1 MKPGSVVRCAS
12 CFARNRIPSVQRS
25 FVCGN
30 CGAPLHPAS
39 LWQRVKHMLGFEAAV
54 HVAAPPSA
62 PPRSVAPPSFA
73 PPVSRTAPQRPSFTP
88 APPAPVFSPRVREEP
103 DAYQAGEILGLSPA
117 ELRKRALKINPFR
130 TAWIGRVDT
139 IPPQSDERTAIIDR
153 GLMLRGL
160 LTEEQL
166 KEIHRVG
173 DLWLEHHEAAQLARS
188 HATEVARA
196 DAEQRK
202 KEKAEQKAQKKKEA
216 AEREE
221 RRRAEVARRRAEDI
235 IFVGAGVSSGMAD
248 RRANVELLQKLA
260 LPLLATPA
268 DLARVLGITISELRW
283 LSFHSEAMERMHYV
297 NFEIAKRSGGTR
309 VLSAP
314 HAKLSAAQ
322 HWILREILEKLPTEP
337 EAHGFVR
344 ERSTVTNAR
353 PHVGRDRVV
362 NLDLSDFFPTITFRR
377 VRGLFRSIG
386 YSPAVATLLAL
397 LCTEAPRRPVVY
409 DGSTYWVA
417 IGTRALPQ
425 GACTSPAI
433 SNQIARHLDRRLAGM
448 AAKYR
453 WTYTRYA
460 DDLTFSCD
468 ATNDDS
474 VGRLM
479 ASVRH
484 IVEEEGFAVNPRKG
498 RVQRRGGRQTV
509 TGIVVNEK
517 LSIAREEV
525 RRLRAILHGASKS
538 GLAAQN
544 RENIPNYEQWLR
556 GKIAYV
562 HMVDPVKGD
571 RLLREL
577 EALRA

>member
-1 MKPGSVVRCAS
+1 MRPGSVVRCAS
-12 CFARNRIPSVQRS
+12 CFARNRIPSARRS

-30 CGAPLHPAS
+30 CQEPLRPAS
-39 LWQRVKHMLGFEAAV
+39 LWQHVKHMFGMDPV
-54 HVAAPPSA
+54 PDRV
-62 PPRSVAPPSFA
+62 PRSASGSSELLGGSPALRGTARTPEAPRATFRA
-73 PPVSRTAPQRPSFTP
+73 PAI
-88 APPAPVFSPRVREEP
+88 REDPNIYE
-103 DAYQAGEILGLSPA
+103 AGDILGLSEQ
-117 ELRKRALKINPFR
+117 ELRKRALKMNPR
-130 TAWIGRVDT
+130 QTAWRWRRDA
-139 IPPQSDERTAIIDR
+139 IPPQSDEITRIIDR
-153 GLMLRGL
+153 SLILRGF
-160 LTEEQL
+160 LTGEQL
-166 KEIHRVG
+166 QEIHRVG
-173 DLWLEHHEAAQLARS
+173 DLWLEHHDANLLASSRANVAAQ
-188 HATEVARA
+188 A
-196 DAEQRK
+196 DAEQQK
-202 KEKAEQKAQKKKEA
+202 KERAERKAQKKKEA

-221 RRRAEVARRRAEDI
+221 QRRADVARRRAEDI
-235 IFVGAGVSSGMAD
+235 VFVGAGVSSGMAD

-268 DLARVLGITISELRW
+268 DLARALVITIPELRW

-322 HWILREILEKLPTEP
+322 QWILREILEKLPTEP

-377 VRGLFRSIG
+377 VRGLFRRIG

-397 LCTEAPRRPVVY
+397 LCTEAPRRAVVY

-448 AAKYR
+448 AAKHR

-468 ATNDDS
+468 ASNDDS

-525 RRLRAILHGASKS
+525 RRLRAILHGASKT

-544 RENIPNYEQWLR
+544 RENVPNYEQWLR

-571 RLLREL
+571 RLLRQL
-577 EALRA
+577 EELRA